1 MIADGRK
8 YDEQDTRL
16 SGGDFG
22 GRMAVSDKRRARTA
36 DCKRRID
43 GPVLRPVD
51 EEQRTNMKHTHAV
64 GIDLGTTYS
73 CIAWLNEHGQP
84 VTIPNQEGELSTPS
98 AVFFDGDQPVVGTE
112 AIRNAIASPERVVQH
127 AKRFIGDAQKF
138 WKIGDMRFSPVHIS
152 GMILRKLI
160 SAAQETIGEIREAVI
175 TVPAQ
180 FSDAQRHATMQ
191 AGHAAGLER
200 IEMINEPVA
209 AALCHVL
216 GNEGLAFTEL
226 AVDQQLLV
234 YDLGGGTLDLA
245 VVKYKTNEVRVVAS
259 DGDLELGGLDFTRV
273 LVDAAAEKFMADFG
287 DDPRSHRGSLQFL
300 TLEAEQAKRS
310 LSVRPR
316 AAITVQHE
324 GHRKTYQIE
333 QAEFESLSRRLI
345 QRSEEITR
353 RILKDN
359 RLGWAHI
366 DVVLTTGGAS
376 RMPMIRES
384 LKKLSGRTLNSS
396 LSPDQSIAHGAAYYA
411 GMLLSNDQYAR
422 TVFNSTA
429 SSRLAR
435 VKQQS
440 VNARALGILVR
451 DETGKRVPHFLIDAN
466 TPLPVARTHVFGTVV
481 ANQNRVHVR
490 IVESG
495 AGADR
500 PPTVLGDCEITDLP
514 ANLPEGTEIEVTI
527 SYDHQ
532 ARVHVSAREP
542 VSGRRAEVELVRQE
556 NMNSQLEQQP
566 AAVDDEN
573 QDPPTIAARHV
584 PSAKSAPVLPLTS
597 PPVSKPVPAQ
607 APQVPKPRA
616 ATKEPPGSARGS
628 LTGSAP
634 ASPAAK
640 QPSGSGNVHEFDAL
654 AVLRDLGDV
663 EDGSLGPGIGDQPV
677 LLCNDCGSPL
687 GRGGVCSACNAKAR
701 PIARPSKTA
710 RSPSAGAAKPARQPG
725 TANATPSAKKPAGKP
740 ARKADPNEAEFW
752 DLVDGDS

>member
-1 MIADGRK
+1 
-8 YDEQDTRL
+8 
-16 SGGDFG
+16 
-22 GRMAVSDKRRARTA
+22 
-36 DCKRRID
+36 
-43 GPVLRPVD
+43 
-51 EEQRTNMKHTHAV
+51 MKHTHAV

-84 VTIPNQEGELSTPS
+84 ITIPNQEGELSTPS

-112 AIRNAIASPERVVQH
+112 AIRNAIASPDRVVQH
-127 AKRFIGDAQKF
+127 AKRCIGNAQKF
-138 WKIGDMRFSPVHIS
+138 WKIGDMRYSPVHIS

-160 SAAQETIGEIREAVI
+160 SAAQENIGEIREAVI

-180 FSDAQRHATMQ
+180 FSDSQRHATMQ

-226 AVDQQLLV
+226 ATDQQLLV
-234 YDLGGGTLDLA
+234 FDLGGGTLDLA

-273 LVDAAAEKFMADFG
+273 LVDAASDKFMADFG

-333 QAEFESLSRRLI
+333 QAEFEMLSRKLI

-359 RLGWAHI
+359 KLGWAHI

-451 DETGKRVPHFLIDAN
+451 DDNGKRVPHFLIDAN

-500 PPTVLGDCEITDLP
+500 PPTVLGDCQITDLP
-514 ANLPEGTEIEVTI
+514 PNLPEGTEIEVTI

-532 ARVHVSAREP
+532 ARVHVAAREP
-542 VSGRRAEVELVRQE
+542 MSGRRAEVELIRQE
-556 NMNSQLEQQP
+556 NVNSQLEQQP
-566 AAVDDEN
+566 GPADD
-573 QDPPTIAARHV
+573 DRLDLHSIAAENLPPATAKPAP
-584 PSAKSAPVLPLTS
+584 PSLIQ
-597 PPVSKPVPAQ
+597 KPVAV
-607 APQVPKPRA
+607 ANTTSTSNYA
-616 ATKEPPGSARGS
+616 ATKKAV
-628 LTGSAP
+628 
-634 ASPAAK
+634 
-640 QPSGSGNVHEFDAL
+640 PSGNALEFDPF
-654 AVLRDLGDV
+654 AVLRDLGSP
-663 EDGSLGPGIGDQPV
+663 ESSKPNFEIGEQPV
-677 LLCNDCGSPL
+677 LLCNECGSPL
-687 GRGGVCSACNAKAR
+687 GRGGVCTDCGAKAR
-701 PIARPSKTA
+701 ASVRQSKPP
-710 RSPSAGAAKPARQPG
+710 RSTSSPAAKPARPTG
-725 TANATPSAKKPAGKP
+725 AANATPPAKKTTGKP

-752 DLVDGDS
+752 DLVDGES

>member
-1 MIADGRK
+1 
-8 YDEQDTRL
+8 
-16 SGGDFG
+16 
-22 GRMAVSDKRRARTA
+22 
-36 DCKRRID
+36 
-43 GPVLRPVD
+43 
-51 EEQRTNMKHTHAV
+51 MKHTHAV

-73 CIAWLNEHGQP
+73 CIAWLNEYGQP

-98 AVFFDGDQPVVGTE
+98 VVFFDGDQPIVGTE
-112 AIRNAIASPERVVQH
+112 AMRNAIASPERVVQH
-127 AKRFIGDAQKF
+127 AKRFMGNPEKF
-138 WKIGDMRFSPVHIS
+138 WKIDDTRYSPVHIS

-160 SAAQETIGEIREAVI
+160 AAAQEQIGEISEAVI

-180 FSDAQRHATMQ
+180 FGDAQRLATMQ

-226 AVDQQLLV
+226 AIDQQLLV
-234 YDLGGGTLDLA
+234 FDLGGGTLDLA
-245 VVKYKTNEVRVVAS
+245 VVKYKTNQVRVVAS

-273 LVDAAAEKFMADFG
+273 LVDAAAERFIADFG
-287 DDPRSHRGSLQFL
+287 NDPRSHRGSLQFL
-300 TLEAEQAKRS
+300 SLEAEQAKRS

-333 QAEFESLSRRLI
+333 QTEFESLSRKLI
-345 QRSEEITR
+345 QRCEEITR

-359 RLGWAHI
+359 KFGWAHI

-429 SSRLAR
+429 SSRLAK
-435 VKQQS
+435 VQQQS

-451 DETGKRVPHFLIDAN
+451 DETGKRVPHYLIPEN
-466 TPLPVARTHVFGTVV
+466 TPLPAAKTHVFGTVV
-481 ANQNRVHVR
+481 DHQTRVRVQ

-500 PPTVLGDCEITDLP
+500 PPTVLGNCQITNLP
-514 ANLPEGTEIEVTI
+514 ADLPEGTEIEVTI

-532 ARVHVSAREP
+532 ARVHVSAVEP
-542 VSGRRAEVELVRQE
+542 VSGLRTEIEIIRQE
-556 NMNSQLEQQP
+556 NLNSQLQEKPGVVADPTPATADDLFSKMPP
-566 AAVDDEN
+566 AASV
-573 QDPPTIAARHV
+573 PG
-584 PSAKSAPVLPLTS
+584 PSAKPPTQNRPAAGTVKATS
-597 PPVSKPVPAQ
+597 VPA
-607 APQVPKPRA
+607 A
-616 ATKEPPGSARGS
+616 AISADLDALEELS
-628 LTGSAP
+628 NLYLE
-634 ASPAAK
+634 ASP
-640 QPSGSGNVHEFDAL
+640 EID
-654 AVLRDLGDV
+654 
-663 EDGSLGPGIGDQPV
+663 DQPV
-677 LLCNDCGSPL
+677 LLCNDCGTPL
-687 GRGGVCSACNAKAR
+687 LRDGRCSTCNSAPVKQHPGGNRKPASKKAANPAKRVQAK
-701 PIARPSKTA
+701 PTTGNKPPTV
-710 RSPSAGAAKPARQPG
+710 SPSPGRSNPSSRRKPQPD
-725 TANATPSAKKPAGKP
+725 A
-740 ARKADPNEAEFW
+740 NEAEFW
-752 DLVDGDS
+752 DLVDGD

>member
-1 MIADGRK
+1 
-8 YDEQDTRL
+8 
-16 SGGDFG
+16 
-22 GRMAVSDKRRARTA
+22 
-36 DCKRRID
+36 
-43 GPVLRPVD
+43 
-51 EEQRTNMKHTHAV
+51 MKQTHAI

-112 AIRNAIASPERVVQH
+112 AIRNAIASPDRVVQH
-127 AKRFIGDAQKF
+127 AKRYMGNAQKF
-138 WKIGDMRFSPVHIS
+138 WKIGDMRYSPVHIS
-152 GMILRKLI
+152 GLILRKLI
-160 SAAQETIGEIREAVI
+160 SAAQEQIGEIRNAVI

-180 FSDAQRHATMQ
+180 FSDAQRHATML

-226 AVDQQLLV
+226 AIDQQLLV

-245 VVKYKTNEVRVVAS
+245 IVKYKTNEVRVVAS
-259 DGDLELGGLDFTRV
+259 DGDLELGGLDFTKV
-273 LVDAAAEKFMADFG
+273 LVDAAAEKFIADFRE
-287 DDPRSHRGSLQFL
+287 DPRSNRSSLQFL

-316 AAITVQHE
+316 AAVTVQHE

-333 QAEFESLSRRLI
+333 QTEFETLSRKLI

-359 RLGWAHI
+359 KFGWAHI

-376 RMPMIRES
+376 RMPMIKES

-429 SSRLAR
+429 SSRLAK
-435 VKQQS
+435 VKQHS
-440 VNARALGILVR
+440 VNARALGILIR
-451 DETGKRVPHFLIDAN
+451 AENGQRVPHYLIDAN
-466 TPLPVARTHVFGTVV
+466 TPLPVAKTHIFGTVV
-481 ANQNRVHVR
+481 ADQNRVHVR

-495 AGADR
+495 AGSDR
-500 PPTVLGDCEITDLP
+500 PPSVLGDCEIKDLP
-514 ANLPEGTEIEVTI
+514 RNLPEGTEIEVTI

-542 VSGRRAEVELVRQE
+542 VSGCRAEVEIIRQG
-556 NMNSQLEQQP
+556 NLNSQLEQQP
-566 AAVDDEN
+566 GLANDDALDLHSIAGDNPAVDNLRSVSTEKT
-573 QDPPTIAARHV
+573 PSR
-584 PSAKSAPVLPLTS
+584 PSAKSSQTNGKSNPSERRIVTS
-597 PPVSKPVPAQ
+597 SQPP
-607 APQVPKPRA
+607 
-616 ATKEPPGSARGS
+616 
-628 LTGSAP
+628 
-634 ASPAAK
+634 
-640 QPSGSGNVHEFDAL
+640 EFDAR
-654 AVLRDLGDV
+654 AVISG
-663 EDGSLGPGIGDQPV
+663 
-677 LLCNDCGSPL
+677 
-687 GRGGVCSACNAKAR
+687 
-701 PIARPSKTA
+701 
-710 RSPSAGAAKPARQPG
+710 AKPSSASKKTEENSPHKQGRKTSPEPSR
-725 TANATPSAKKPAGKP
+725 TVEKATGRTVRKP
-740 ARKADPNEAEFW
+740 DPNEAEFW
-752 DLVDGDS
+752 DLVDGND

>member
-1 MIADGRK
+1 
-8 YDEQDTRL
+8 
-16 SGGDFG
+16 
-22 GRMAVSDKRRARTA
+22 
-36 DCKRRID
+36 
-43 GPVLRPVD
+43 
-51 EEQRTNMKHTHAV
+51 MKHTHAV

-73 CIAWLNEHGQP
+73 CIAWLNEFGQP

-98 AVFFDGDQPVVGTE
+98 VVFFDGDQPIVGTE
-112 AIRNAIASPERVVQH
+112 AMRNAIASPDRVVQH
-127 AKRFIGDAQKF
+127 AKRFMGNATKF
-138 WKIGDMRFSPVHIS
+138 WKIDEMRYSPVHIS

-160 SAAQETIGEIREAVI
+160 AAAQEQIGEIREAVI

-226 AVDQQLLV
+226 AIDQQLLV
-234 YDLGGGTLDLA
+234 FDLGGGTLDLA
-245 VVKYKTNEVRVVAS
+245 IVKYKTNEVRVVAS
-259 DGDLELGGLDFTRV
+259 DGDLELGGLDFTRM
-273 LVDAAAEKFMADFG
+273 LVDAAAEKFIEEFG
-287 DDPRSHRGSLQFL
+287 DDPRKNRSSLQFL

-324 GHRKTYQIE
+324 GHRKTFQIE
-333 QAEFESLSRRLI
+333 QTEFEYLCRKLI
-345 QRSEEITR
+345 LRCEEITR

-359 RLGWAHI
+359 KFGWAHI

-411 GMLLSNDQYAR
+411 GMLLSNDKYAR

-429 SSRLAR
+429 SSRLAK

-451 DETGKRVPHFLIDAN
+451 DATSGQRVPHFLIPAN
-466 TPLPVARTHVFGTVV
+466 TALPVAVTHVFGTVV
-481 ANQNRVHVR
+481 ADQNRVHVR

-495 AGADR
+495 AGVDR
-500 PPTVLGDCEITDLP
+500 PPIVLGNCQVTDLP
-514 ANLPEGTEIEVTI
+514 RNLPEGTEIEVTI

-532 ARVHVSAREP
+532 ARVHVSACEP
-542 VSGRRAEVELVRQE
+542 ISGRQAEVELIRQE
-556 NMNSQLEQQP
+556 NVNSQLEQQP
-566 AAVDDEN
+566 GPVDDDSMDPYSIAGENLPPIVSPATVKPTTNSKASVSKAAV
-573 QDPPTIAARHV
+573 PP
-584 PSAKSAPVLPLTS
+584 KS
-597 PPVSKPVPAQ
+597 VSKSTI
-607 APQVPKPRA
+607 K
-616 ATKEPPGSARGS
+616 
-628 LTGSAP
+628 
-634 ASPAAK
+634 PAA
-640 QPSGSGNVHEFDAL
+640 SASASFDERVSIDAL
-654 AVLRDLGDV
+654 NMLAGLAD
-663 EDGSLGPGIGDQPV
+663 DGSNKAGRSEEPV
-677 LLCNDCGSPL
+677 LLCSECGTTL
-687 GRGGVCSACNAKAR
+687 VKGGKCKRCGNA
-701 PIARPSKTA
+701 PSRDATK
-710 RSPSAGAAKPARQPG
+710 RSPVSGTSSNRPDSTPTRPAASAKPSQAPKKSAKPA
-725 TANATPSAKKPAGKP
+725 KKL
-740 ARKADPNEAEFW
+740 DPNEAEFW

>member
-1 MIADGRK
+1 
-8 YDEQDTRL
+8 
-16 SGGDFG
+16 
-22 GRMAVSDKRRARTA
+22 
-36 DCKRRID
+36 
-43 GPVLRPVD
+43 
-51 EEQRTNMKHTHAV
+51 MKQTHAI

-98 AVFFDGDQPVVGTE
+98 AVFFDGDQPIVGTE

-127 AKRFIGDAQKF
+127 AKRYMGNTQKF
-138 WKIGDMRFSPVHIS
+138 WRIGDMRYSPVHIS
-152 GMILRKLI
+152 GLILRKLI
-160 SAAQETIGEIREAVI
+160 SAAQDQIGEIRNAVI

-180 FSDAQRHATMQ
+180 FSDAQRHATML

-226 AVDQQLLV
+226 AIDQQLLV

-245 VVKYKTNEVRVVAS
+245 IVKYKTNEVRVVAS
-259 DGDLELGGLDFTRV
+259 DGDLELGGLDFTKV
-273 LVDAAAEKFMADFG
+273 LVDAAAEKFIADFRE
-287 DDPRSHRGSLQFL
+287 DPRSNRSSLQFL

-316 AAITVQHE
+316 AAVTVQHE

-333 QAEFESLSRRLI
+333 QTEFETLSRKLI

-359 RLGWAHI
+359 KFGWAHI

-376 RMPMIRES
+376 RMPMIKES

-429 SSRLAR
+429 SSRLAK
-435 VKQQS
+435 VKQHS
-440 VNARALGILVR
+440 VNARALGILIR
-451 DETGKRVPHFLIDAN
+451 AENGQRVPHYLIEAN
-466 TPLPVARTHVFGTVV
+466 TPLPVAKTHIFGTVV
-481 ANQNRVHVR
+481 ADQNRVHVR

-495 AGADR
+495 AGSDR
-500 PPTVLGDCEITDLP
+500 PPSVLGDCEIKDLP
-514 ANLPEGTEIEVTI
+514 RNLPEGTEIEVTI

-542 VSGRRAEVELVRQE
+542 VSGCRAEVEIIRQG
-556 NMNSQLEQQP
+556 NLNAQLEQQP
-566 AAVDDEN
+566 GPENDDALDLHSIAGDNLAVDNLQEVSTETTPS
-573 QDPPTIAARHV
+573 QT
-584 PSAKSAPVLPLTS
+584 SAKSSQTKGKSNPSDRRILNS
-597 PPVSKPVPAQ
+597 PQ
-607 APQVPKPRA
+607 
-616 ATKEPPGSARGS
+616 
-628 LTGSAP
+628 
-634 ASPAAK
+634 
-640 QPSGSGNVHEFDAL
+640 QPEFDAR
-654 AVLRDLGDV
+654 AVISGAKSSAASKKV
-663 EDGSLGPGIGDQPV
+663 EENSAA
-677 LLCNDCGSPL
+677 NK
-687 GRGGVCSACNAKAR
+687 GRARTPEPSRSAQKA
-701 PIARPSKTA
+701 SG
-710 RSPSAGAAKPARQPG
+710 RS
-725 TANATPSAKKPAGKP
+725 
-740 ARKADPNEAEFW
+740 ARKPDPNEAEFW
-752 DLVDGDS
+752 DLVDGNE

>member
-1 MIADGRK
+1 
-8 YDEQDTRL
+8 
-16 SGGDFG
+16 
-22 GRMAVSDKRRARTA
+22 
-36 DCKRRID
+36 
-43 GPVLRPVD
+43 
-51 EEQRTNMKHTHAV
+51 MKHTHAV

-98 AVFFDGDQPVVGTE
+98 AVFFDGDTPIVGTE
-112 AIRNAIASPERVVQH
+112 ALRNAIASPERVVQH
-127 AKRFIGDAQKF
+127 AKRFMGDSQKY
-138 WKIGDMRFSPVHIS
+138 WKIGDMRYTPTHIS

-160 SAAQETIGEIREAVI
+160 AAAQEQIGEIRDAVI

-226 AVDQQLLV
+226 AIDQQLLV

-245 VVKYKTNEVRVVAS
+245 IVKYTTNQVRVIAS

-273 LVDAAAEKFMADFG
+273 LVDAAAEMFIADFG
-287 DDPRSHRGSLQFL
+287 EDPRSNRSSLQFL
-300 TLEAEQAKRS
+300 FLEAEQAKRS

-316 AAITVQHE
+316 AAITVHHE

-333 QAEFESLSRRLI
+333 QAEFEARSRRLI

-359 RLGWAHI
+359 KFGWAHI

-429 SSRLAR
+429 SSRLAKVR
-435 VKQQS
+435 QQS
-440 VNARALGILVR
+440 VNARSLGILIR
-451 DETGKRVPHFLIDAN
+451 EEATGQRVPHYLIPAN
-466 TPLPVARTHVFGTVV
+466 TPLPFSRTHVFGTVV
-481 ANQNRVHVR
+481 ANQQRVHVR

-495 AGADR
+495 AGQDR
-500 PPTVLGDCEITDLP
+500 PPIVLGDCEITELP
-514 ANLPEGTEIEVTI
+514 PNLPEGTEIEVTI

-532 ARVHVSAREP
+532 ARVHVSACEP
-542 VSGRRAEVELVRQE
+542 NSGRQAEVEIIRQQ
-556 NMNSQLEQQP
+556 NVSGQLEQQP
-566 AAVDDEN
+566 MAVAAEDADSGLDDLFASPSTKRASVD
-573 QDPPTIAARHV
+573 AA
-584 PSAKSAPVLPLTS
+584 K
-597 PPVSKPVPAQ
+597 PVSP
-607 APQVPKPRA
+607 
-616 ATKEPPGSARGS
+616 TK
-628 LTGSAP
+628 
-634 ASPAAK
+634 SPAAK
-640 QPSGSGNVHEFDAL
+640 AQTKPAGSKPAPAKVQRPIEKPAPPDVEPEWDAL
-654 AVLRDLGDV
+654 ELLSNLADADPDTRDGLFV
-663 EDGSLGPGIGDQPV
+663 DQPV
-677 LLCNDCGSPL
+677 LLCNSCGGEL
-687 GRGGVCSACNAKAR
+687 VRGRCSTCGAGITKQKSATRN
-701 PIARPSKTA
+701 
-710 RSPSAGAAKPARQPG
+710 SPSNRKPPAPARKVTPQPESR
-725 TANATPSAKKPAGKP
+725 SAKKADPKKRRTG
-740 ARKADPNEAEFW
+740 DPNEAEFW
-752 DLVDGDS
+752 DLVDGD